1 MELTTLSS
9 QRYLTLERATTVM
22 LGCSIWR
29 GPQSD
34 LVELTHRSITLL
46 PTIKNTQTMAEATI
60 TEESIRAALTERLK
74 ATHVEIQDMSG
85 TPRPPAV
92 SALTS
97 SGRQK
102 AASHRQQPLSSN
114 AVKGNDEWN

>member
-1 MELTTLSS
+1 
-9 QRYLTLERATTVM
+9 
-22 LGCSIWR
+22 
-29 GPQSD
+29 
-34 LVELTHRSITLL
+34 
-46 PTIKNTQTMAEATI
+46 MAEATI

-85 TPRPPAV
+85 TPRSPAV

-102 AASHRQQPLSSN
+102 TASHRQQPSGTLSSN
-114 AVKGNDEWN
+114 SVRDAMDAIHLTKCESWADT